1 MLYTFNIV
9 PSLNIS
15 TQPAASFFA
24 QLTHDAKEALQAA
37 KVGVDEAWSLCE
49 YLDAVDG
56 GDIALDKAFYGR
68 CVGVLTGFLA
78 ERSTLR
84 HVRALGER
92 SWAARTLL
100 DILDSLP
107 TPSPSELAA

>member
-9 PSLNIS
+9 PSLNVS
-15 TQPAASFFA
+15 TQPAASYFV
-24 QLTHDAKEALQAA
+24 QMTHDAQQALASS
-37 KVGVDEAWSLCE
+37 KVGMEEAWSLCE
-49 YLDAVDG
+49 YLDAVDA
-56 GDIALDKAFYGR
+56 GDLAMDKGVYSR

-84 HVRALGER
+84 EVRALGER
-92 SWAARTLL
+92 SWAAHTLL
-100 DILDSLP
+100 AVLDNLR